1 MTDDLETQDALG
13 SRESGVRVIQAD
25 QIDPHVAEG
34 HRVWGRRLWPA
45 TVRPAWLSRCGV
57 T

>member
-1 MTDDLETQDALG
+1 MTDNLETRDDLG
-13 SRESGVRVIQAD
+13 SPETGVRVIQAD